1 MVRFRTPMQR
11 PGALTAPHA
20 VRTRRTG
27 PARGARRAALLAG
40 ATLVTALAL
49 PALPAPP
56 GTAATLAAQAP
67 ERSLQKR
74 AAASRAKGA
83 ESAPVL
89 VFEVA
94 DFQCPY
100 CARFWKETF
109 PRLDSAYIR
118 TGKVRWVF
126 VNLPLPSHPHAW
138 AAAEAALCAG
148 ATGGDF
154 WFLHDR
160 LFANQREWS
169 ALADPL
175 PVFIRYAREGG
186 VSEPEF
192 RACIEADLVAPLILE
207 DVIFAARAGVRGTP
221 AFLTSEDQTV
231 VGLKSFEEW
240 EQVLEEALRRAAA
253 AGRR

>member
-1 MVRFRTPMQR
+1 M
-11 PGALTAPHA
+11 AAI
-20 VRTRRTG
+20 
-27 PARGARRAALLAG
+27 PARTATAHRGAAGPHRARRAAVILAAALLAP
-40 ATLVTALAL
+40 LAL
-49 PALPAPP
+49 PALPAQP
-56 GTAATLAAQAP
+56 GATARLAAQSAEP
-67 ERSLQKR
+67 PLQKR

-100 CARFWKETF
+100 CARFWRETF

-126 VNLPLPSHPHAW
+126 VNLPLPSHQHAW

-148 ATGGDF
+148 ALAGDF
-154 WFLHDR
+154 WTVHDR
-160 LFANQREWS
+160 LFAHQDEWS
-169 ALADPL
+169 ALPDPV
-175 PVFIRYAREGG
+175 PAFVAYAREAG
-186 VSEPEF
+186 VSESAF
-192 RACIEADLVAPLILE
+192 RACITADLVAPLILE

-221 AFLTSEDQTV
+221 AFLTSQEQAV
-231 VGLKSFEEW
+231 VGLKSSEEW

-253 AGRR
+253 SERD

>member
-1 MVRFRTPMQR
+1 MRGQPTNDRNGSRRDAARIFHPRGGRGAWRVPLPRFRVAV
-11 PGALTAPHA
+11 GSAAILLVLAAAPL
-20 VRTRRTG
+20 
-27 PARGARRAALLAG
+27 AAQKHGG
-40 ATLVTALAL
+40 ATL
-49 PALPAPP
+49 
-56 GTAATLAAQAP
+56 Q
-67 ERSLQKR
+67 QR

-83 ESAPVL
+83 ESAPVRVL
-89 VFEVA
+89 EVA

-100 CARFWKETF
+100 CARFWRETF

-118 TGKVRWVF
+118 SGKVRWVF

-221 AFLTSEDQTV
+221 AFL
-231 VGLKSFEEW
+231 
-240 EQVLEEALRRAAA
+240 
-253 AGRR
+253 

>member
-1 MVRFRTPMQR
+1 MPR
-11 PGALTAPHA
+11 PALPVTTLTA
-20 VRTRRTG
+20 
-27 PARGARRAALLAG
+27 ARGAARLRSARRPAVVLAAALLA
-40 ATLVTALAL
+40 TLAL
-49 PALPAPP
+49 PALPASR
-56 GTAATLAAQAP
+56 GVTGVLAAQDTAEP
-67 ERSLQKR
+67 SLQKR

-126 VNLPLPSHPHAW
+126 VNLPLPSHQHAW

-148 ATGGDF
+148 ALAGDF
-154 WFLHDR
+154 WSVHDR
-160 LFANQREWS
+160 LFAHQREWS
-169 ALADPL
+169 ALPDPA
-175 PVFIRYAREGG
+175 PAFIGYAREGG
-186 VSEPEF
+186 VPEAEF
-192 RACIEADLVAPLILE
+192 RACIDGDQVASLIIE

-221 AFLTSEDQTV
+221 AFITNQDQAV

-253 AGRR
+253 SGRH

>member
-1 MVRFRTPMQR
+1 MARPRTRMPR
-11 PGALTAPHA
+11 PALPLTMPTVAGGTAPL
-20 VRTRRTG
+20 RS
-27 PARGARRAALLAG
+27 ARRIAVVLAVALLA
-40 ATLVTALAL
+40 TLAL
-49 PALPAPP
+49 PVLPAMP
-56 GTAATLAAQAP
+56 GVTAVLAAQAAEP
-67 ERSLQKR
+67 SLQKR

-126 VNLPLPSHPHAW
+126 VNLPLPSHRHAW

-148 ATGGDF
+148 ALAGDF
-154 WFLHDR
+154 WSVHDR

-169 ALADPL
+169 ALPDPV
-175 PVFIRYAREGG
+175 PAFVGYAREGG
-186 VSEPEF
+186 VPEAEF
-192 RACIEADLVAPLILE
+192 RACIDGDQVASLIIE

-221 AFLTSEDQTV
+221 AFITNQDQAV

-253 AGRR
+253 GHD

>member
-1 MVRFRTPMQR
+1 MPATTSTATRGTAR
-11 PGALTAPHA
+11 PL
-20 VRTRRTG
+20 
-27 PARGARRAALLAG
+27 GARRTAIVLAAALLA
-40 ATLVTALAL
+40 ALAL
-49 PALPAPP
+49 PALPGA
-56 GTAATLAAQAP
+56 TARLAAQP
-67 ERSLQKR
+67 TEPSLQKR

-126 VNLPLPSHPHAW
+126 VNLPLPSHRHAW
-138 AAAEAALCAG
+138 AAAEAALCVG
-148 ATGGDF
+148 ALAGDF
-154 WFLHDR
+154 WTVHDR
-160 LFANQREWS
+160 LFANQQEWS
-169 ALADPL
+169 ALPDPV
-175 PVFIRYAREGG
+175 PAFVGYAREGG
-186 VSEPEF
+186 VSESAF
-192 RACIEADLVAPLILE
+192 RACIDADLVASLILE

-221 AFLTSEDQTV
+221 AFLTSQEQAV

-253 AGRR
+253 GSGRE

>member
-1 MVRFRTPMQR
+1 MVPPQTATISAMLPAVSS
-11 PGALTAPHA
+11 GADS
-20 VRTRRTG
+20 
-27 PARGARRAALLAG
+27 PARWLRSVRRAAGIVAAALLAS
-40 ATLVTALAL
+40 LAL
-49 PALPAPP
+49 PALPGVKA
-56 GTAATLAAQAP
+56 GLAAQRP
-67 ERSLQKR
+67 EQRPEVTLQRR

-126 VNLPLPSHPHAW
+126 VNLPLPSHQHAW

-148 ATGGDF
+148 AIAGDF
-154 WFLHDR
+154 WSVHDR
-160 LFANQREWS
+160 LFAKQKEWT
-169 ALADPL
+169 ALPDPV
-175 PVFIRYAREGG
+175 PAFIAYAREGG
-186 VSEPEF
+186 VPEAEF
-192 RACIEADLVAPLILE
+192 RACIDGDLVAPLILE

-221 AFLTSEDQTV
+221 AFLTSAEQTV

-240 EQVLEEALRRAAA
+240 EEVLEEALRRAAA